1 MTQTSRPRREVHS
14 GRGTKTFDRV
24 PGGFYLVGALVIL
37 FEVIALGAVG
47 LGLVGGDPS
56 DDGASPDKVSRQ
68 VEVTYI
74 VTGDHPSVNLTVGR
88 PNGIH
93 GPQEIVILPYRR
105 TVEVATSA
113 DFYLDVKSREGQ
125 EGGTLTCTVLVGGKV
140 VKQAHN
146 TPDTSSATCAGS
158 ATDAPQRGVIPVPTL
173 TPGASPL
180 PEERRLTG
188 TVKVPDYPGKGSPVI
203 GTVTDS
209 SLEYAELGGTWDRS
223 ETLDPIFDGFTR
235 KQEGRQRALVK
246 STQVDEDIMAAAGGT
261 GELRGV
267 AGAVL
272 DERRRYEYPR
282 DQAILVDVA
291 SQPLKV
297 DGHDAWLLVSEIHFH
312 KRGVPST
319 MDLNAVL
326 VVDTGRVRPS
336 VLWLVLPETNKKLWP
351 DLNTLVDSVQVR

>member
-1 MTQTSRPRREVHS
+1 MTQTSQPRRENHS
-14 GRGTKTFDRV
+14 GRGRKTFDRV
-24 PGGFYLVGALVIL
+24 PDGFLLVGFLVIL
-37 FEVIALGAVG
+37 LEVVLLGAVG
-47 LGLVGGDPS
+47 LARAVGPD
-56 DDGASPDKVSRQ
+56 DDGASADKGPRR

-74 VTGDHPSVNLTVGR
+74 ATGDHPSVDLTVGEA
-88 PNGIH
+88 NGH
-93 GPQEIVILPYRR
+93 VPHRVVLLPYRK
-105 TVEVATSA
+105 TVTLAADA
-113 DFYLDVKSREGQ
+113 DFYLDVQSREDQ
-125 EGGTLTCTVLVGGKV
+125 KGGTLTCTVLVDGKV
-140 VKQAHN
+140 VQQAHS
-146 TPDTSSATCAGS
+146 TSDSSSAVCAGS
-158 ATDAPQRGVIPVPTL
+158 TADAPQRGIPVPSL

-180 PEERRLTG
+180 PKERRITG
-188 TVKVPDYPGKGSPVI
+188 TVEMPDYPGEGSPVV

-223 ETLDPIFDGFTR
+223 KPLDPVFDGFTR

-267 AGAVL
+267 ADAVM

-282 DQAILVDVA
+282 DEAVLVDVA

-312 KRGVPST
+312 QRGVPST

-336 VLWLVLPETNKKLWP
+336 VLWVVLPETNKKLWP
-351 DLNTLVDSVQVR
+351 DLNTLVSSVQVR

>member
-1 MTQTSRPRREVHS
+1 MTQTSQPRREFHS
-14 GRGTKTFDRV
+14 GRGKKVFDRI
-24 PGGFYLVGALVIL
+24 PSGFYLIGALVIL
-37 FEVIALGAVG
+37 FEVVTLGMVGLALAVG
-47 LGLVGGDPS
+47 GPS
-56 DDGASPDKVSRQ
+56 DDGASPDKKSRK

-74 VTGDHPSVNLTVGR
+74 ATGDHPSVNLTVGEA
-88 PNGIH
+88 NGN
-93 GPQEIVILPYRR
+93 QEPHTVVILPYRK
-105 TVEVATSA
+105 TVELARGA
-113 DFYLDVKSREGQ
+113 DFYLDVRSREDQ

-140 VKQAHN
+140 VQQARN
-146 TPDTSSATCAGS
+146 TPDSSAATCAGS
-158 ATDAPQRGVIPVPTL
+158 TADAPRRGIPVPTL
-173 TPGASPL
+173 TPGVSPL

-188 TVKVPDYPGKGSPVI
+188 TVKVPHYPGKGSPVI

-223 ETLDPIFDGFTR
+223 KTQDPVFDGFTR

-267 AGAVL
+267 AGAVM

-282 DQAILVDVA
+282 DEAILVDVA

-336 VLWLVLPETNKKLWP
+336 VLWVVLPETNKKLWP
-351 DLNTLVDSVQVR
+351 DLNTLVASVQVR

>member
-1 MTQTSRPRREVHS
+1 MTQTSQPRGEHHS
-14 GRGTKTFDRV
+14 GRGRKTYDRIPDGFFLV
-24 PGGFYLVGALVIL
+24 GFLVIILEVVLLAAVGVYLAVDGPGGD
-37 FEVIALGAVG
+37 E
-47 LGLVGGDPS
+47 
-56 DDGASPDKVSRQ
+56 ASADKGPRR

-74 VTGDHPSVNLTVGR
+74 ATGDHPSVNLTVGEADSHV
-88 PNGIH
+88 PYGVI
-93 GPQEIVILPYRR
+93 ILPYRK
-105 TVEVATSA
+105 TVTPAAGA
-113 DFYLDVKSREGQ
+113 DFYLDVQSREDQ
-125 EGGTLTCTVLVGGKV
+125 KGGTLTCTVLVGGKV
-140 VKQAHN
+140 VQQAHS
-146 TPDTSSATCAGS
+146 TPDSSSATCSGS
-158 ATDAPQRGVIPVPTL
+158 TADAPQPGVPVPSL

-188 TVKVPDYPGKGSPVI
+188 TVEVRDYPGKGSPVI

-209 SLEYAELGGTWDRS
+209 NLEYAELGGTWDRS
-223 ETLDPIFDGFTR
+223 EPLDPVFDGFTR

-267 AGAVL
+267 ADAVM
-272 DERRRYEYPR
+272 DERRRYDYPR
-282 DQAILVDVA
+282 DQAIPVDVA

-336 VLWLVLPETNKKLWP
+336 VLWVVLPETNKKLWP

>member
-1 MTQTSRPRREVHS
+1 MTQTSQPRREFHS
-14 GRGTKTFDRV
+14 GRGKKTFGRI

-37 FEVIALGAVG
+37 FEVVTLGAVG
-47 LGLVGGDPS
+47 LALAIGDPS
-56 DDGASPDKVSRQ
+56 DEGASPDKESRR

-74 VTGDHPSVNLTVGR
+74 ATGDHPSVDLTFGNANDSHEPRGV
-88 PNGIH
+88 
-93 GPQEIVILPYRR
+93 VILPYRK
-105 TVEVATSA
+105 TVEMAPGA
-113 DFYLDVKSREGQ
+113 DFYLDVRSREDQ
-125 EGGTLTCTVLVGGKV
+125 KGGTLTCTVLVGGKV
-140 VKQAHN
+140 VQQAHN
-146 TPDTSSATCAGS
+146 TTDSSSATCGGS
-158 ATDAPQRGVIPVPTL
+158 TADAPQRGIPVPTL

-188 TVKVPDYPGKGSPVI
+188 TVKVPDYPGEGSPVI

-223 ETLDPIFDGFTR
+223 KTLDPVFDGFTR

-267 AGAVL
+267 AGAVM

-297 DGHDAWLLVSEIHFH
+297 DGRDAWLLVSEIHFH

-336 VLWLVLPETNKKLWP
+336 VLWVVLPETNKKLWP
-351 DLNTLVDSVQVR
+351 DLNTLVSSVRPR

>member
-1 MTQTSRPRREVHS
+1 MTQTSQPRREFHS
-14 GRGTKTFDRV
+14 GRGKKTFGRI
-24 PGGFYLVGALVIL
+24 PGGFYLVGALVTL
-37 FEVIALGAVG
+37 FEVVTLGAVG
-47 LGLVGGDPS
+47 LALAIGDPS
-56 DDGASPDKVSRQ
+56 DDGASPDEESRR

-74 VTGDHPSVNLTVGR
+74 ATGDHPSVDLTFG
-88 PNGIH
+88 NANDS
-93 GPQEIVILPYRR
+93 QEPRGVVILPYRK
-105 TVEVATSA
+105 TVEMAPGA
-113 DFYLDVKSREGQ
+113 DFYLDVRSREDQKGALSRAPCWSAARWSSRRTTQ
-125 EGGTLTCTVLVGGKV
+125 R
-140 VKQAHN
+140 
-146 TPDTSSATCAGS
+146 TPRPPPARA
-158 ATDAPQRGVIPVPTL
+158 APRTPRSGASVPTL

-188 TVKVPDYPGKGSPVI
+188 TVKVPDYPGEGSPVI

-223 ETLDPIFDGFTR
+223 KTLDPVFDGFTR

-267 AGAVL
+267 ADAVM

-297 DGHDAWLLVSEIHFH
+297 DGRDAWLLVSEIHFH

-336 VLWLVLPETNKKLWP
+336 VLWVVLPETNKKLWP
-351 DLNTLVDSVQVR
+351 DLNTLVSSVRVR

>member
-1 MTQTSRPRREVHS
+1 MTQTSRPRREFHS
-14 GRGTKTFDRV
+14 GRGKKTFGRI

-37 FEVIALGAVG
+37 FEVVTLGAVG
-47 LGLVGGDPS
+47 LALAIGDPS
-56 DDGASPDKVSRQ
+56 DDGASPDEESRR

-74 VTGDHPSVNLTVGR
+74 ATGDHPSVDLTFG
-88 PNGIH
+88 NANDS
-93 GPQEIVILPYRR
+93 QEPRGVVILPYRK
-105 TVEVATSA
+105 TVEMAPGD
-113 DFYLDVKSREGQ
+113 DFYLDVRSREDQ
-125 EGGTLTCTVLVGGKV
+125 KGGTLTCTVLVGGKV
-140 VKQAHN
+140 VQQAHN
-146 TPDTSSATCAGS
+146 TTDSSSATCAGS
-158 ATDAPQRGVIPVPTL
+158 TADAPQRGIPVPTL

-188 TVKVPDYPGKGSPVI
+188 TVKVPDYPGEGSPVI

-223 ETLDPIFDGFTR
+223 RTLDPVFDGFTR

-267 AGAVL
+267 ADAVM

-297 DGHDAWLLVSEIHFH
+297 DGRDAWLLVSEIHFH

-336 VLWLVLPETNKKLWP
+336 VLWVVLPETNKKLWP
-351 DLNTLVDSVQVR
+351 DLNTLVSSVRLR

>member
-1 MTQTSRPRREVHS
+1 MTQTSQPRRELHS
-14 GRGTKTFDRV
+14 GRGKKTFDRI
-24 PGGFYLVGALVIL
+24 PSGFSLVGALVIL
-37 FEVIALGAVG
+37 FEVVTLGAVG
-47 LGLVGGDPS
+47 LALAVGDPS
-56 DDGASPDKVSRQ
+56 DDGASRDKEARR

-74 VTGDHPSVNLTVGR
+74 ATGDHPSVNLSVGNANDSHESR
-88 PNGIH
+88 R
-93 GPQEIVILPYRR
+93 IVTLPYRE
-105 TVEVATSA
+105 TVEMAPGA
-113 DFYLDVKSREGQ
+113 DFYLDVTSREDQ
-125 EGGTLTCTVLVGGKV
+125 EGGTLTCTVLVDGKV
-140 VKQAHN
+140 VQQAHN
-146 TPDTSSATCAGS
+146 TTDPSSAICAGS
-158 ATDAPQRGVIPVPTL
+158 VTAAPRPGIPVPTL

-188 TVKVPDYPGKGSPVI
+188 TVKVPEYPGEGSPVV

-223 ETLDPIFDGFTR
+223 RTLDPVFDGFTR

-267 AGAVL
+267 AGAGV

-282 DQAILVDVA
+282 DQAVLVDVA

-297 DGHDAWLLVSEIHFH
+297 DGRDAWLLVSEIHFH

-336 VLWLVLPETNKKLWP
+336 VLWVVLPETNKKLWP
-351 DLNTLVDSVQVR
+351 DLNTLVASVQVR

>member
-1 MTQTSRPRREVHS
+1 MTQTSQPRREPHS
-14 GRGTKTFDRV
+14 GRGKRTFDRI

-37 FEVIALGAVG
+37 FEVVTLGVVG
-47 LGLVGGDPS
+47 LGLAIGDPS
-56 DDGASPDKVSRQ
+56 DDGASPDKDSR

-74 VTGDHPSVNLTVGR
+74 ATGDHPSVDLTIGKADDTHV
-88 PNGIH
+88 PAGIT
-93 GPQEIVILPYRR
+93 ILPYRK
-105 TVEVATSA
+105 TFTLPAG
-113 DFYLDVKSREGQ
+113 DPFYLDVRSREDQ
-125 EGGTLTCTVLVGGKV
+125 EGGTLTCTVLVNGKV
-140 VKQAHN
+140 VQQEHN
-146 TPDTSSATCAGS
+146 APDYPEAATCEGS
-158 ATDAPQRGVIPVPTL
+158 TADAPKPGIPVPGL
-173 TPGASPL
+173 TPGVSPL

-188 TVKVPDYPGKGSPVI
+188 TVKVPDYPGKGSPVV

-209 SLEYAELGGTWDRS
+209 FLEYAELGGTWDRS
-223 ETLDPIFDGFTR
+223 RPLDPVFDGFTR

-267 AGAVL
+267 AGAVM

-282 DQAILVDVA
+282 DQASLVDVA

-297 DGHDAWLLVSEIHFH
+297 DGHDAWLLVSEVHFH

-336 VLWLVLPETNKKLWP
+336 VLWVVLPETNKKLWP
-351 DLNTLVDSVQVR
+351 DLNTLIASVRLR

>member
-1 MTQTSRPRREVHS
+1 MTQTTQPRREFHS
-14 GRGTKTFDRV
+14 GRGKKTFDRI

-37 FEVIALGAVG
+37 FEAVMLGAVG
-47 LGLVGGDPS
+47 LALAVGDPS
-56 DDGASPDKVSRQ
+56 DDGASPDKEPRR

-74 VTGDHPSVNLTVGR
+74 ATGDHPSVNLTVGEANSHV
-88 PNGIH
+88 PH
-93 GPQEIVILPYRR
+93 GVVILPYRK
-105 TVEVATSA
+105 TVELAAGA
-113 DFYLDVKSREGQ
+113 DFYLDVKSREDQ
-125 EGGTLTCTVLVGGKV
+125 EGGTLTCTVLVAGKV
-140 VKQAHN
+140 VKQAHS
-146 TPDTSSATCAGS
+146 TPDSSSATCAGS
-158 ATDAPQRGVIPVPTL
+158 TADAPQPGIPVPTL

-188 TVKVPDYPGKGSPVI
+188 TAKVPHYPGESSPVI

-223 ETLDPIFDGFTR
+223 KTLDPIFDGFTR

-267 AGAVL
+267 AGAVM

-336 VLWLVLPETNKKLWP
+336 VLWVVLPETNKKLWP
-351 DLNTLVDSVQVR
+351 DLNTLVASVQVR

>member
-1 MTQTSRPRREVHS
+1 MTQTSQRKPEYHS
-14 GRGTKTFDRV
+14 GRGRKTFDRI
-24 PGGFYLVGALVIL
+24 PGGFFLVGFLVIL
-37 FEVIALGAVG
+37 LEVLLLGAVG
-47 LGLVGGDPS
+47 LALAVGDPS
-56 DDGASPDKVSRQ
+56 DDGASPDKEPQR

-74 VTGDHPSVNLTVGR
+74 ATGDHPSVNLTVGEADSHV
-88 PNGIH
+88 PYGV
-93 GPQEIVILPYRR
+93 VILPYRK
-105 TVEVATSA
+105 TVTLAAGA
-113 DFYLDVKSREGQ
+113 DFYLDVRSREDQ

-140 VKQAHN
+140 VQQVHS
-146 TPDTSSATCAGS
+146 TPDSSSATCAGS
-158 ATDAPQRGVIPVPTL
+158 TADAPQRGIPVPTL

-188 TVKVPDYPGKGSPVI
+188 TVEVPDYPGEGSPVI

-223 ETLDPIFDGFTR
+223 KTLDPVFDGFTR

-267 AGAVL
+267 AGAVM

-336 VLWLVLPETNKKLWP
+336 VLWVVLPETNKKLWP
-351 DLNTLVDSVQVR
+351 DLNTLVASVQVR

>member
-1 MTQTSRPRREVHS
+1 MTQTSQPRREFHS
-14 GRGTKTFDRV
+14 GRGRKTFDRV

-37 FEVIALGAVG
+37 FEVVTLGAVG
-47 LGLVGGDPS
+47 LALAVGDPS
-56 DDGASPDKVSRQ
+56 EDGASPDKESRR

-74 VTGDHPSVNLTVGR
+74 ATGDHPSVDLTVGEANSHV
-88 PNGIH
+88 PYGV
-93 GPQEIVILPYRR
+93 VILPYRK
-105 TVEVATSA
+105 TVTLAAGA
-113 DFYLDVKSREGQ
+113 DFYLDVRSREDQ
-125 EGGTLTCTVLVGGKV
+125 EGGTLTCTVLVDGKV
-140 VKQAHN
+140 VQQAHS
-146 TPDTSSATCAGS
+146 TPDSSSATCAGS
-158 ATDAPQRGVIPVPTL
+158 TANSPQRGIPVPTL

-188 TVKVPDYPGKGSPVI
+188 TVKVRDYPGEGSPVI

-223 ETLDPIFDGFTR
+223 KTLDPVFDGFTR

-267 AGAVL
+267 AGAVM

-336 VLWLVLPETNKKLWP
+336 VLWVVLPETNKKLWP
-351 DLNTLVDSVQVR
+351 DLNTLVASVQVR

>member
-1 MTQTSRPRREVHS
+1 MTQTSQPGREFHS
-14 GRGTKTFDRV
+14 GRGKKTFDRI

-37 FEVIALGAVG
+37 FEVLTLGG
-47 LGLVGGDPS
+47 LGLALAVGDPS
-56 DDGASPDKVSRQ
+56 DDGASPDKESRRV

-74 VTGDHPSVNLTVGR
+74 ATGDHPSVNLTVGEA
-88 PNGIH
+88 NGNHEPH
-93 GPQEIVILPYRR
+93 GVVILPYRK
-105 TVEVATSA
+105 TVEMGAGA
-113 DFYLDVKSREGQ
+113 DFYLDVRSRDDQ
-125 EGGTLTCTVLVGGKV
+125 DGGTLTCTVLVDGKV
-140 VKQAHN
+140 VQQAHS
-146 TPDTSSATCAGS
+146 TPDSSSATCMGN
-158 ATDAPQRGVIPVPTL
+158 TVDDPQQGIPVPTL

-188 TVKVPDYPGKGSPVI
+188 TVKVPDYPGEGSPVI

-209 SLEYAELGGTWDRS
+209 SLKYAELGGTWDRS
-223 ETLDPIFDGFTR
+223 KTTDPIFDGFTR
-235 KQEGRQRALVK
+235 KQEGRQRTLVK
-246 STQVDEDIMAAAGGT
+246 STQVDEDIMAAAGGI

-267 AGAVL
+267 AGAVM

-336 VLWLVLPETNKKLWP
+336 VLWVVLPETNKKLWP
-351 DLNTLVDSVQVR
+351 DLNTLVTSVQVR

>member
-1 MTQTSRPRREVHS
+1 MTQTTQPRREFHS
-14 GRGTKTFDRV
+14 GRGKKTFDRI

-37 FEVIALGAVG
+37 FEAVMLGVVG
-47 LGLVGGDPS
+47 LALAVGDPS
-56 DDGASPDKVSRQ
+56 DDGASPDKEPRR

-74 VTGDHPSVNLTVGR
+74 ATGDHPSVNLTVGDANSHV
-88 PNGIH
+88 PYGV
-93 GPQEIVILPYRR
+93 VILPYRK
-105 TVEVATSA
+105 TVELAAGA
-113 DFYLDVKSREGQ
+113 DFYLDVKSREDQ
-125 EGGTLTCTVLVGGKV
+125 EGGTLTCTVLVAGKV
-140 VKQAHN
+140 VRQAHS
-146 TPDTSSATCAGS
+146 TPDSSSATCAGTT
-158 ATDAPQRGVIPVPTL
+158 ADAPQPGISVPTL

-188 TVKVPDYPGKGSPVI
+188 TAKVPHYPGESSPVI

-223 ETLDPIFDGFTR
+223 KTLDPIFDGFTR

-267 AGAVL
+267 AGAVM

-336 VLWLVLPETNKKLWP
+336 VLWVVLPETNKKLWP
-351 DLNTLVDSVQVR
+351 DLNTLVASVQVS